1 MYRLL
6 LIILLF
12 LHSLFAYS
20 SGVPLGLGGQFDG
33 LSGAYRIPIRVAP
46 GTRGMQP
53 QLAIRYAHGA
63 ATGALG
69 VGFEL
74 EGLSAI
80 EFAPRTPYYDS
91 QWRELRYDGADAL
104 VLDGVRLV
112 EAGLDCWVPNSISV
126 PIT

>member
-1 MYRLL
+1 
-6 LIILLF
+6 
-12 LHSLFAYS
+12 
-20 SGVPLGLGGQFDG
+20 
-33 LSGAYRIPIRVAP
+33 
-46 GTRGMQP
+46 MQP

-80 EFAPRTPYYDS
+80 EPAPRTPYYDG
-91 QWRELRYDGADAL
+91 QRRELRYDGADAL

-112 EAGLDCWVPNSISV
+112 EAGLDCWGPNSISV